1 MAELRF
7 DGKAAIVTGSGRN
20 LGREYA
26 LLLASRG
33 ARVVVNDFGVA
44 ISDTDGS
51 GEAPPSNPADDV
63 VREIV
68 DAGGDAVANHDSVAT
83 HGGRDDDRADARS
96 TRSAASMSW

>member
-7 DGKAAIVTGSGRN
+7 DGKVAIVTGSGRN

-44 ISDTDGS
+44 LSDTDGS
-51 GEAPPSNPADDV
+51 GDAPASNPADDV
-63 VREIV
+63 VAEIPGL
-68 DAGGDAVANHDSVAT
+68 GGIAVANYETVAT
-83 HGGRDDDRADARS
+83 PAGGAAIVQTALDAFGRVDVV
-96 TRSAASMSW
+96 